1 MKIPIENKIQPR
13 IPQGKTQI
21 QKPRT
26 DRSQSRAIPNYETGC
41 KYHLNRE
48 KKLLIQNGTGES
60 MDAECTVDGVNF
72 GHEQMGREC
81 PLVGIEDVEETV
93 AKDKFRE

>member
-1 MKIPIENKIQPR
+1 
-13 IPQGKTQI
+13 
-21 QKPRT
+21 
-26 DRSQSRAIPNYETGC
+26 
-41 KYHLNRE
+41 
-48 KKLLIQNGTGES
+48 